1 MRVMAPSPNAPPA
14 PQITLMP
21 QAAAI
26 VPTAAPAMPR
36 IGDRRRMGLI
46 GASTR
51 PAASTM
57 KQNAAAGD
65 IRDDRSDAA
74 ANNAATTELINVS
87 RGRCN
92 AVPNKARP
100 LSKKTTAVAPLIG
113 GRPGAIRTRTL
124 EWTVH
129 PVSTTKASRIDRAPH
144 TAAVILEKDLGLE
157 KDLRLEKGMLAPLPG
172 IGGAGGRRALP
183 NRNPCGK

>member
-87 RGRCN
+87 RGR
-92 AVPNKARP
+92 
-100 LSKKTTAVAPLIG
+100 
-113 GRPGAIRTRTL
+113 
-124 EWTVH
+124 
-129 PVSTTKASRIDRAPH
+129 
-144 TAAVILEKDLGLE
+144 
-157 KDLRLEKGMLAPLPG
+157 
-172 IGGAGGRRALP
+172 
-183 NRNPCGK
+183 